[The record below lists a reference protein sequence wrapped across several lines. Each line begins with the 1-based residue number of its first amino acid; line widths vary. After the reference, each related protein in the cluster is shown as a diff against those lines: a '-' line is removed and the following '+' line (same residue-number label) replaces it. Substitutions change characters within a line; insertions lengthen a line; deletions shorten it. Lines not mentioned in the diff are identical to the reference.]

1 MSNSLVA
8 YDMHLYCMK
17 VDEKTFQF
25 NPMRE
30 FVIRYSGNIEAL
42 VIQNNFVCNKFG
54 QSRKTMGPWKWN
66 ATLKNRQRGWEVG
79 MVSSTN

>member
-8 YDMHLYCMK
+8 YDMHLYWMK

-25 NPMRE
+25 NPIRE

-42 VIQNNFVCNKFG
+42 VRSLEQFCLWQVWLEQEDNGSMDMECNTKKQTAWLGDGDGF
-54 QSRKTMGPWKWN
+54 
-66 ATLKNRQRGWEVG
+66 
-79 MVSSTN
+79 